1 MEEYRI
7 YNFIL
12 LIRNFLIYPQKSL
25 FHKKNIYNLG
35 IKMRPLN

>member
-12 LIRNFLIYPQKSL
+12 LIKNFLIYPQKSL
-25 FHKKNIYNLG
+25 YHKKKQL
-35 IKMRPLN
+35 